1 MTPPDRRRAK
11 PGDVKRPGMIPRRLA
26 LAAPLLALPA
36 AAQAWPAGPV
46 RIVAPFAPGGAS
58 DTLGRFAAQ
67 ALGAAT
73 GGSFV
78 VENRTG
84 AGGNIG
90 MEAVARAPA
99 DGQHLVV
106 TAAAAAINHSL
117 YRSLPFDL
125 LRDFAP
131 VVVIAMVPN
140 VLTVHPANPAR
151 TAREFLDWAR
161 ARPGGITFGSAGIGT
176 HPHLSM
182 EDMLRRAGVR
192 GTHVPF
198 RGSVPAVTELLAGR
212 IDATLENLP
221 PQAPFIREGRLT
233 ALGISSRA
241 AHPDFPE
248 IAPLGAQLGWA
259 DFEPTAWQS
268 LMAPAGTPPAITGR
282 VAEIVGA
289 ALREEANAARIRGMG
304 AIPSGLALDGFAAFL
319 RAEVVR
325 WSALVRATGATA
337 E

>member
-1 MTPPDRRRAK
+1 MNRR
-11 PGDVKRPGMIPRRLA
+11 VV

-36 AAQAWPAGPV
+36 RAQSWPAEPV
-46 RIVAPFAPGGAS
+46 RIVSPFAPGGAS

-67 ALGAAT
+67 ALAAAT
-73 GGSFV
+73 GSTFV

-90 MEAVARAPA
+90 MEAVARSPA
-99 DGQHLVV
+99 DGQHFAVV
-106 TAAAAAINHSL
+106 AAAAAINQTL
-117 YRSLPFDL
+117 YRTLSFDL

-140 VLTVHPANPAR
+140 VLTVHPSNPAR
-151 TAREFLDWAR
+151 SAAEFLDWAR
-161 ARPGGITFGSAGIGT
+161 RRPEGITYGSAGVGT

-192 GTHVPF
+192 GTHIPF

-212 IDATLENLP
+212 VDATLENLP
-221 PQAPFIREGRLT
+221 PQSPFIREGRLR

-268 LMAPAGTPPAITGR
+268 LMAPAGTPPAILPRAAG
-282 VAEIVGA
+282 IVQA
-289 ALREEANAARIRGMG
+289 ALREESNAARIRAMG
-304 AIPSGLALDGFAAFL
+304 AIPSGLALAEFGAFV
-319 RAEVVR
+319 RAEVER
-325 WSALVRATGATA
+325 WSALVRVTGATA

>member
-1 MTPPDRRRAK
+1 MRRRA
-11 PGDVKRPGMIPRRLA
+11 I

-36 AAQAWPAGPV
+36 HAQSWPAGPV
-46 RIVAPFAPGGAS
+46 RIVSPFAPGGAS

-73 GGSFV
+73 GASFL

-99 DGQHLVV
+99 DGLHFAVV
-106 TAAAAAINHSL
+106 AAAAAINQSL
-117 YRSLPFDL
+117 YRNPPFDL

-161 ARPGGITFGSAGIGT
+161 ARPGGITYGSAGVGT

-182 EDMLRRAGVR
+182 EDLLRRAGIQ

-198 RGSVPAVTELLAGR
+198 RGSVPAVTELVSGR

-221 PQAPFIREGRLT
+221 PQSAFIRDGRLR

-248 IAPLGAQLGWA
+248 IAPLGAQLGWD

-268 LMAPAGTPPAITGR
+268 LMAPAGTPPAVARR
-282 VAEIVGA
+282 VAAIVQA
-289 ALREEANAARIRGMG
+289 ALAEEANAARIRGMG
-304 AIPSGLALDGFAAFL
+304 AIPSGLALEEFGAFV
-319 RAEVVR
+319 RAEVER
-325 WSALVRATGATA
+325 WSGLVRATGATA

>member
-1 MTPPDRRRAK
+1 MNRR
-11 PGDVKRPGMIPRRLA
+11 VV

-36 AAQAWPAGPV
+36 RAQSWPAGPV
-46 RIVAPFAPGGAS
+46 RIVSPFAPGGAS
-58 DTLGRFAAQ
+58 DTLGRFATQ
-67 ALGAAT
+67 ALAAAT
-73 GGSFV
+73 GGTFV

-90 MEAVARAPA
+90 MEAVARSPA
-99 DGQHLVV
+99 DGQHFAVV
-106 TAAAAAINHSL
+106 AAAAAINQTL
-117 YRSLPFDL
+117 YRSLSFDL

-131 VVVIAMVPN
+131 VVAIAMVPN
-140 VLTVHPANPAR
+140 VLTVHPTNPAR
-151 TAREFLDWAR
+151 SAAEFLDWAR
-161 ARPGGITFGSAGIGT
+161 RRPEGITYGSAGVGT

-192 GTHVPF
+192 GTHIPF

-212 IDATLENLP
+212 VDATLENLP
-221 PQAPFIREGRLT
+221 PQSPFIREGRLR

-268 LMAPAGTPPAITGR
+268 LMAPAGTPPAILQRAAG
-282 VAEIVGA
+282 IVQA
-289 ALREEANAARIRGMG
+289 ALREEANAARIRAMG
-304 AIPSGLALDGFAAFL
+304 AIPSGLALAEFGAFV
-319 RAEVVR
+319 RAEVER

>member
-1 MTPPDRRRAK
+1 
-11 PGDVKRPGMIPRRLA
+11 MIPRRCL

-36 AAQAWPAGPV
+36 SAQSWPSGPA
-46 RIVAPFAPGGAS
+46 RIVSPFAPGGAS
-58 DTLGRFAAQ
+58 DTLGRFAAA

-73 GGSFV
+73 GATFV

-99 DGQHLVV
+99 DGQHFVV
-106 TAAAAAINHSL
+106 AAAAAAINHSL

-125 LRDFAP
+125 LRDLAP
-131 VVVIAMVPN
+131 VVVIALVPN
-140 VLTVHPANPAR
+140 VLSVHPSNPAR
-151 TAREFLDWAR
+151 TATEFLDWAR
-161 ARPGGITFGSAGIGT
+161 RKPGGVTFGSAGVGT

-182 EDMLRRAGVR
+182 EAMLRRAGVT

-212 IDATLENLP
+212 INAVLENLP
-221 PQAPFIREGRLT
+221 PQAPFIREGRLR
-233 ALGISSRA
+233 ALGISSRL

-248 IAPLGAQLGWA
+248 IAPLGAQLGWP

-268 LMAPAGTPPAITGR
+268 LMAPAGTPPAVVER
-282 VAEIVGA
+282 AAAIVQA
-289 ALREEANAARIRGMG
+289 ALREEANAARIRAMGALPSGMG
-304 AIPSGLALDGFAAFL
+304 PADFAGFL
-319 RAEVVR
+319 RAEVAR
-325 WSALVRATGATA
+325 WAELVRATGATA

>member
-1 MTPPDRRRAK
+1 MNRR
-11 PGDVKRPGMIPRRLA
+11 VL

-36 AAQAWPAGPV
+36 RSQSWPAGPV
-46 RIVAPFAPGGAS
+46 RIVSPFAPGGAS

-67 ALGAAT
+67 ALAAAT
-73 GGSFV
+73 GSTFV

-90 MEAVARAPA
+90 MEAVARSPA
-99 DGQHLVV
+99 DGQHFAVV
-106 TAAAAAINHSL
+106 AAAAAINQTL
-117 YRSLPFDL
+117 YRTLSFDL

-140 VLTVHPANPAR
+140 VLTVHPSNPAR
-151 TAREFLDWAR
+151 SAAEFLDWAR
-161 ARPGGITFGSAGIGT
+161 RRPEGITYGSAGVGT

-192 GTHVPF
+192 GTHIPF

-212 IDATLENLP
+212 VDATLENLP
-221 PQAPFIREGRLT
+221 PQSPFIREGRLR

-268 LMAPAGTPPAITGR
+268 LMAPARTPPAILQR
-282 VAEIVGA
+282 AACIVQA
-289 ALREEANAARIRGMG
+289 ALREEANAARIRAMG
-304 AIPSGLALDGFAAFL
+304 AIPSGLALAEFGAFI
-319 RAEVVR
+319 RAEVER

>member
-1 MTPPDRRRAK
+1 MKRR
-11 PGDVKRPGMIPRRLA
+11 IL
-26 LAAPLLALPA
+26 LAAPVLALPA
-36 AAQAWPAGPV
+36 RAQSWPAGPV
-46 RIVAPFAPGGAS
+46 RIVSPFAPGGAS

-73 GGSFV
+73 GGAFV

-90 MEAVARAPA
+90 MEAIARSPA
-99 DGQHLVV
+99 DGQHFAVA
-106 TAAAAAINHSL
+106 AAAAAINHSL

-151 TAREFLDWAR
+151 NAVEFLDWAR
-161 ARPGGITFGSAGIGT
+161 RRPNGITYGSAGVGT

-192 GTHVPF
+192 GTHIPF

-221 PQAPFIREGRLT
+221 PQSPFIREGRLT

-241 AHPDFPE
+241 PHPDFPD
-248 IAPLGAQLGWA
+248 ILPLGAQLGWA

-268 LMAPAGTPPAITGR
+268 LMAPAGTPPTITRR
-282 VAEIVGA
+282 VASIVQA
-289 ALREEANAARIRGMG
+289 ALREDTNAARIRATG
-304 AIPSGLALDGFAAFL
+304 AIPSGLALEEFGAFV
-319 RAEVVR
+319 RAEVER